1 MILIIGLYVDDN
13 VIVGHRKLIHWG
25 KKQLSSRFPMKDL
38 GPVHSI
44 LGIQV
49 NYDRFAGVCTLQQTG
64 FILEILSCYG
74 MNECNSCATPM
85 EEGLQLPKL
94 ARTHPDHQK
103 LPYREAVGKLLWV
116 ALGTRPDIAFA
127 VNYLSR
133 FVAAYSDLHWKAL
146 MRVLRYLRGTASYG
160 IQYSRH
166 VTNPLALRAYGDAD
180 WGGDKIDRRS
190 ITGYLFM
197 LAGGPISWRTRKQN
211 TVALSS
217 TEAEYLSATDSS
229 KQAVYHRNFLQEIG
243 IEQTGPTVIHAD
255 NQGAIA
261 LSENPCKHER
271 TKHFDIRHHFIRE
284 KVQAGEVLLRYCPT
298 NEMVADLLTKAL
310 PRIKFEK
317 FRREA
322 GISKL

>member
-1 MILIIGLYVDDN
+1 
-13 VIVGHRKLIHWG
+13 
-25 KKQLSSRFPMKDL
+25 
-38 GPVHSI
+38 
-44 LGIQV
+44 
-49 NYDRFAGVCTLQQTG
+49 
-64 FILEILSCYG
+64 
-74 MNECNSCATPM
+74 
-85 EEGLQLPKL
+85 
-94 ARTHPDHQK
+94 
-103 LPYREAVGKLLWV
+103 
-116 ALGTRPDIAFA
+116 
-127 VNYLSR
+127 
-133 FVAAYSDLHWKAL
+133 
-146 MRVLRYLRGTASYG
+146 
-160 IQYSRH
+160 
-166 VTNPLALRAYGDAD
+166 
-180 WGGDKIDRRS
+180 
-190 ITGYLFM
+190 M